1 MKALVFRYSLPRLA
15 FARVFGLITPRAY
28 LSRGSPLSLED
39 IPEPTFHA
47 DDWVIVRTRLVGI
60 CGSDTKQVF
69 LEGAFDNPLTGM
81 ISFPQVL
88 GHEAV
93 GVVEKIGPGVT
104 KHQIGERVVL
114 NPWLSC
120 TPRGI
125 TPVCDAC
132 ERGEYYLCD
141 HFMDGDLPP
150 GMHIGNC
157 SAVTGAY
164 APLFAAHESQLF
176 PIPDSVSFDQ
186 AVFADPFS
194 VSLHAVL
201 KAPPEE
207 DGLALVY
214 GCGTLGLLTIPI
226 LRTFYP
232 STEVI
237 AIARYA
243 HQENMA
249 RQLGAQHVIRTRQAV
264 EIIETVAEIAG
275 TRLYEPWHGVP
286 MLMRGVDVI
295 YDTVGSAETFEVG
308 LRAAGPHA
316 RHVVT
321 GVAIPARFEWTP
333 HYFKEIELIGS
344 NAFGIE
350 TFEDQRLH
358 AMEIYLNLLAQGRL
372 ELPGLITHRYRLE
385 QFQAAFLA
393 AHDKAASKDIK
404 AVIDYDLEE

>member
-1 MKALVFRYSLPRLA
+1 MQALVFRYSLPRLA
-15 FARVFGLITPRAY
+15 FARILGLFDPRAY
-28 LSRGSPLSLED
+28 LIRGGPLSLEE
-39 IPEPTFHA
+39 IPEPVLHA

-69 LEGAFDNPLTGM
+69 LEGAMDNPLTGM
-81 ISFPQVL
+81 ITFPQVL

-104 KHQIGERVVL
+104 KHQVGDRVVL

-125 TPVCDAC
+125 SPVCDAC

-141 HFMDGDLPP
+141 HFMDGNLPP

-157 SAVTGAY
+157 TTATGAY

-176 PIPDSVSFDQ
+176 PIPDQVSFDQ

-201 KAPPEE
+201 KAPPAH
-207 DGLALVY
+207 GSLAVVY

-232 STEVI
+232 STQVV
-237 AIARYA
+237 AIARYD
-243 HQENMA
+243 HQVDMA
-249 RQLGAQHVIRTRQAV
+249 RQMGAQHILQTDEPV
-264 EIIETVAEIAG
+264 EIIEAIADLVG
-275 TRLYEPWHGVP
+275 TRIYQPWNGLP

-295 YDTVGSAETFEVG
+295 YDTVGSAETFEIG
-308 LRAAGPHA
+308 LRVAGPHA

-333 HYFKEIELIGS
+333 HYFKEVELIGS
-344 NAFGIE
+344 NAFGVE
-350 TFEDQRLH
+350 TFEGQRLH
-358 AMEIYLNLLAQGRL
+358 SMEIYLNLLAEGRL
-372 ELPGLITHRYRLE
+372 EMPNLITHRYRLE
-385 QFQAAFLA
+385 DFQTAFLITHA
-393 AHDKAASKDIK
+393 KIKSNAIK
-404 AVIDYDLEE
+404 AVIDYELKE

>member
-15 FARVFGLITPRAY
+15 FARVLGVFTPRAY
-28 LSRGSPLSLED
+28 LVRGSPLALEE
-39 IPEPTFHA
+39 IPEPVLHA

-69 LEGAFDNPLTGM
+69 LEGAMDNPLTGM

-93 GVVEKIGPGVT
+93 GVVEKIGPGVRV
-104 KHQIGERVVL
+104 HQVGDRVVL

-120 TPRGI
+120 APRGI
-125 TPVCDAC
+125 SPPCDAC
-132 ERGEYYLCD
+132 QRGEYYLCD

-157 SAVTGAY
+157 SAATGAY

-176 PIPDSVSFDQ
+176 PIPGAVSFDQ

-201 KAPPEE
+201 KAPPA
-207 DGLALVY
+207 DGDLALVY

-232 STEVI
+232 RTQVI
-237 AIARYA
+237 AIARYE
-243 HQENMA
+243 HQAEMA
-249 RQLGAQHVIRTRQAV
+249 RQLGAERVLMSDNGQ
-264 EIIETVAEIAG
+264 EIIGAVADIVA
-275 TRLYEPWHGVP
+275 TRVYKPWNGKP

-295 YDTVGSAETFEVG
+295 YDTVGSAETFEIG
-308 LRAAGPHA
+308 LRVAAPHA
-316 RHVVT
+316 RFVVT
-321 GVAIPARFEWTP
+321 GVAIPKRFEWTP
-333 HYFKEIELIGS
+333 HYFKEVELIGS
-344 NAFGIE
+344 NAFGVE
-350 TFEDQRLH
+350 TFEGQRLH
-358 AMEIYLNLLAQGRL
+358 AMEIYLNLLAAGRL
-372 ELPGLITHRYRLE
+372 ELPDLITHRYRLE
-385 QFQAAFLA
+385 DFQTAFLVTHA
-393 AHDKAASKDIK
+393 KIKSNAIK
-404 AVIDYDLEE
+404 AVIDYEL

>member
-15 FARVFGLITPRAY
+15 FARVLGIFTPRAF
-28 LSRGSPLSLED
+28 LIRGSPFSLEE
-39 IPEPTFHA
+39 IPEPVLHA

-69 LEGAFDNPLTGM
+69 LEGAMDNPLTGM

-93 GVVEKIGPGVT
+93 GIVEKVGPAVT
-104 KHQIGERVVL
+104 RHQVGDRVVL

-120 TPRGI
+120 APRGI
-125 TPVCDAC
+125 TPLCDAC
-132 ERGEYYLCD
+132 QRGEYYLCD

-157 SAVTGAY
+157 TTATGAY

-176 PIPDSVSFDQ
+176 PIPEAVSFDQ

-201 KAPPEE
+201 KAPPAAGE
-207 DGLALVY
+207 LALVY

-232 STEVI
+232 QTPVI
-237 AIARYA
+237 AIARYE
-243 HQENMA
+243 HQVDMA
-249 RQLGAQHVIRTRQAV
+249 KALGAEHVLMDRDPV
-264 EIIETVAEIAG
+264 EIIETIAG
-275 TRLYEPWHGVP
+275 IVSTRVYRPWNGKP

-295 YDTVGSAETFEVG
+295 YDTVGSAETFEIG
-308 LRAAGPHA
+308 LRVAAPHA

-321 GVAIPARFEWTP
+321 GVAIPKRFEWTP
-333 HYFKEIELIGS
+333 HYFKEVELIGS
-344 NAFGIE
+344 NAFGVE
-350 TFEDQRLH
+350 SFEGRRKH
-358 AMEIYLNLLAQGRL
+358 AMEIYLDLIASGRL
-372 ELPGLITHRYRLE
+372 QPPDLITHRFRLE
-385 QFQAAFLA
+385 DFQTAFLIT
-393 AHDKAASKDIK
+393 HSKIKSNAIK
-404 AVIDYDLEE
+404 AVIDYEL